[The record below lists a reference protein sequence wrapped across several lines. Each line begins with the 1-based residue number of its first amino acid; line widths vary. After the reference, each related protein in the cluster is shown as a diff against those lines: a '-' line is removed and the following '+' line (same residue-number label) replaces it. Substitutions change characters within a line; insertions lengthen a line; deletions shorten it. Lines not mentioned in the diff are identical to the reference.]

1 LRPNASPQTLEA
13 GTDTRAEKRIT
24 KCWTSGEGPKRRS
37 RVVTGDTKESSM
49 SDTKIQ
55 PQEEKRKLDKM
66 LDKALEESFPGSD
79 PVSISQPAPD
89 EKPAKLK

>member
-1 LRPNASPQTLEA
+1 
-13 GTDTRAEKRIT
+13 
-24 KCWTSGEGPKRRS
+24 
-37 RVVTGDTKESSM
+37 M

-89 EKPAKLK
+89 EKPAKSK

>member
-1 LRPNASPQTLEA
+1 
-13 GTDTRAEKRIT
+13 
-24 KCWTSGEGPKRRS
+24 
-37 RVVTGDTKESSM
+37 M
-49 SDTKIQ
+49 SDTKTQ

-89 EKPAKLK
+89 EKPGKVEVASLIPRRLIRRTRHARPQH

>member
-1 LRPNASPQTLEA
+1 
-13 GTDTRAEKRIT
+13 
-24 KCWTSGEGPKRRS
+24 
-37 RVVTGDTKESSM
+37 M